1 MSSASML
8 ASVMTVISYFI
19 VISTKFF
26 LAIYSKLKIRLFSS
40 FVSGIIPF
48 FPWFIIFVVC
58 FLGLQE
64 IFSYNPY
71 LYNNHAR
78 FFVASN
84 EQCVNNEYPEAGADP
99 EILKKGALKV
109 GHHGWPTKKILGFRW
124 SKKAK
129 INWQYISISIFKFSP
144 FLCTIEAY
152 R

>member
-1 MSSASML
+1 M
-8 ASVMTVISYFI
+8 
-19 VISTKFF
+19 
-26 LAIYSKLKIRLFSS
+26 
-40 FVSGIIPF
+40 
-48 FPWFIIFVVC
+48 
-58 FLGLQE
+58 
-64 IFSYNPY
+64 
-71 LYNNHAR
+71 
-78 FFVASN
+78 ASN

-152 R
+152 RWNLFNFSKFTNSLIRKEKECSYSSHWEKKSWEKLYFVPELIVLQSLLKRHLIIFSYFACSFAAQYLLFEIRMTQ